1 MDNNTGNHTEFEEY
15 LINILNYIADP
26 VFVKDDKFCFITV
39 NDSFCK
45 MLGMERE
52 NILGKTLGESLPADQ
67 MEHFLEVDKIVLES
81 GQENLS
87 EEPLTGKDNK
97 VLTIVTKKTR
107 YIDRSGKKYIVGV
120 IRDITERKKLEIL
133 LSKEKKEQE
142 ILLDSLPAWVF
153 YKDGENNF
161 IRVNQAFADAMK
173 LSKDK
178 LEGKS
183 LFDIY
188 PREQAEQFLKDDK
201 EVMTSGKPK
210 TNIIESIESSDA
222 TVWLQT
228 DKIPYRDNE
237 GKIIGVIGFS
247 LIITERKLAEEKL
260 KEKVDEF
267 EKMNKFLVDREIK
280 MVELK
285 DEIAKLKYPE

>member
-15 LINILNYIADP
+15 LIIILNYIADP